1 MPTYVFVLI
10 NHLGEPFEAS
20 ELNFEDDQQAKAY
33 AASLFVGT
41 RNSERLDARF
51 MTPFDAH

>member
-33 AASLFVGT
+33 AASLLAKGY
-41 RNSERLDARF
+41 L
-51 MTPFDAH
+51 